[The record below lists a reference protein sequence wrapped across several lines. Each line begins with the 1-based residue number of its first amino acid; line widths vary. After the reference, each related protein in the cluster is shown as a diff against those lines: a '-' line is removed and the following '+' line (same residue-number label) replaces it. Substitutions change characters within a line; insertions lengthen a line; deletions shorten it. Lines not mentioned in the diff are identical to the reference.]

1 MKLNKMKSNKRTYD
15 MYDYQMGELGLK

>member
-1 MKLNKMKSNKRTYD
+1 MKSNKRKSNKRTYD